1 MADFQFSSLPLH
13 LPVDMYCE
21 EELSLPPIYVFV
33 RVFISIWT
41 RGLLLYSMDF
51 NLLLSV
57 FFFFDVQI
65 VPDVASGSLFEV
77 ILMSF

>member
-1 MADFQFSSLPLH
+1 
-13 LPVDMYCE
+13 
-21 EELSLPPIYVFV
+21 
-33 RVFISIWT
+33 
-41 RGLLLYSMDF
+41 MDF

-77 ILMSF
+77 ILMSFWRDPFQQTCWEIGVCNVYTHTPLSIYS